1 MTSFCPGDGVQ
12 ICNLIS
18 RGDLNG
24 RSARVRQKSGD
35 RWIVVLETV
44 DLSDSGVVKVR
55 PENLKLLQTCKVWSQ
70 SLNGK
75 AVAIQ
80 KQGDYLVAED
90 IWTGVLDILEHSDD
104 IETVKVLYSNRS
116 ACRLKRGV
124 AKLALADAE
133 KCVEMDVKW
142 EKGWLRKIDAVEALG
157 EIVRAY
163 DVALDASKILG
174 FAMDLSKVVSKF
186 FIFPHFLPCFAYVF
200 ITILGTIC
208 VFFLPTIEVSQISR
222 MLPKNTSQ
230 SLQKRLAELKERPET
245 QGYLRDEQR
254 QGMFCCACNKRGGS
268 FSSCS
273 KCTMV
278 SYCGDSCKDGD
289 ARIHEKVC
297 KALQAVCHFDEIH
310 ASGRLW
316 RGCCDA
322 SGQVHEYRILIDGVR
337 RFQFPLLIE
346 DRSARAKSMTS
357 WSDWVNLMTSNQ
369 ISWARDPINQIM
381 KQDDFRRIML
391 GDSLQSKEETVLHQI
406 STDIASFPLTLFH
419 ALRSFGFLRNE
430 KVRVEPLIIHV
441 IGAEADKEAAY
452 SREIQC
458 LLQTLIGLTPILL
471 VYIGPLNSKSGRSL
485 EDDAQHF
492 HNLRTRKELG
502 SASSF
507 FFRGTYADFLCSPM
521 YSQPDMVMA
530 FHPGFHDGTYPWWP
544 TLQFLLHEN
553 VPLALTCFSE
563 KDLQETLDMFS
574 DRNPVYGAKI
584 VYGQSDSKNPFAS
597 QFLVPAVEGTNLLR
611 SSNLY
616 LLGLNGIWKRFPK
629 GGGILDGSHM
639 ETMALS
645 VAMSIM
651 NEEGTQSPTQ
661 QADLYILK
669 ERARSYV
676 KFANALQKIRPCVG
690 HTMVSEENP
699 EAWRMVTAAIG

>member
-1 MTSFCPGDGVQ
+1 
-12 ICNLIS
+12 
-18 RGDLNG
+18 
-24 RSARVRQKSGD
+24 
-35 RWIVVLETV
+35 
-44 DLSDSGVVKVR
+44 
-55 PENLKLLQTCKVWSQ
+55 
-70 SLNGK
+70 
-75 AVAIQ
+75 
-80 KQGDYLVAED
+80 
-90 IWTGVLDILEHSDD
+90 
-104 IETVKVLYSNRS
+104 
-116 ACRLKRGV
+116 
-124 AKLALADAE
+124 
-133 KCVEMDVKW
+133 
-142 EKGWLRKIDAVEALG
+142 
-157 EIVRAY
+157 
-163 DVALDASKILG
+163 
-174 FAMDLSKVVSKF
+174 
-186 FIFPHFLPCFAYVF
+186 
-200 ITILGTIC
+200 
-208 VFFLPTIEVSQISR
+208 
-222 MLPKNTSQ
+222 MLPKKASQ
-230 SLQKRLAELKERPET
+230 SLQKRLVELKEKPET

-254 QGMFCCACNKRGGS
+254 HGMFCCSCNVRGGS

-278 SYCGDSCKDGD
+278 SYCGDSCKDRD
-289 ARIHEKVC
+289 ATIHGKVC

-381 KQDDFRRIML
+381 NQDDFRRIML
-391 GDSLQSKEETVLHQI
+391 GDSLQSKEETMLHQI
-406 STDIASFPLTLFH
+406 STEIASFPLTLFH
-419 ALRSFGFLRNE
+419 ALRSFGLLRNE
-430 KVRVEPLIIHV
+430 KIRVEPLVIHV

-458 LLQTLIGLTPILL
+458 LLQTLVGLTPILL
-471 VYIGPLNSKSGRSL
+471 VYVGPLNSKSGCVI
-485 EDDAQHF
+485 EEDAQHF

-507 FFRGTYADFLCSPM
+507 FFRGTYADLLCSPL

-563 KDLQETLDMFS
+563 KDLQETLDMIS
-574 DRNPVYGAKI
+574 DTNPVFGAKI

-597 QFLVPAVEGTNLLR
+597 QFLVPAAEGTNLLR

-616 LLGLNGIWKRFPK
+616 LLGLNGILKRFPK

-651 NEEGTQSPTQ
+651 NEGAPSPTQ

-676 KFANALQKIRPCVG
+676 KFANALQQIRPCVG

-699 EAWRMVTAAIG
+699 EAWGLVTAAIG